1 MAMKRLSV
9 PSGSFPLVVGAKLGE
24 ESAFVT
30 ELALPWEIFRT
41 QNLF

>member
-30 ELALPWEIFRT
+30 VSFAMGDF
-41 QNLF
+41 